1 MIGAARYQLQEQAKE
16 QKEEKKVGLGG
27 QMFSAFATSLA
38 SGLEAEGKRRA
49 DMGLSG
55 AGFAS
60 AYSSGIKGLKDFTG
74 KLNEANAAELDK
86 MYFKSIDDGLANEE
100 ANNLSQ
106 LKLADLIDEGGREI
120 FEALGIASLMGRF
133 NKQDDT
139 SDFDGDTA

>member
-1 MIGAARYQLQEQAKE
+1 MVAKDYVTEGAEE
-16 QKEEKKVGLGG
+16 PKEEAKKVGLGG

-49 DMGLSG
+49 ERGYSG

-60 AYSSGIKGLKDFTG
+60 AYSSGIKGLKDCTG

-100 ANNLSQ
+100 ANNLAHLNLAEQ
-106 LKLADLIDEGGREI
+106 TQEFLKETFA
-120 FEALGIASLMGRF
+120 ALGIASFMNRF

-139 SDFDGDTA
+139 SDFDGDTE

>member
-1 MIGAARYQLQEQAKE
+1 MVAKE
-16 QKEEKKVGLGG
+16 YVTEGAKEPNEGTKQVGLGG

-38 SGLEAEGKRRA
+38 SGLEAEGARRA
-49 DMGLSG
+49 ARGLSG

-100 ANNLSQ
+100 ANNLAQ
-106 LKLADLIDEGGREI
+106 LDLAEQIQQGLTET
-120 FEALGIASLMGRF
+120 FAALGIASLFQR

-139 SDFDGDTA
+139 SDFDGDTE

>member
-1 MIGAARYQLQEQAKE
+1 MIGAARYQLQEQAEE
-16 QKEEKKVGLGG
+16 QREKKVGLGG

-49 DMGLSG
+49 ERGYSG

-100 ANNLSQ
+100 ANNLAHLNLAEQ
-106 LKLADLIDEGGREI
+106 TQEFLKETFA
-120 FEALGIASLMGRF
+120 ALGIASFMNRF

-139 SDFDGDTA
+139 SDFDGDTE

>member
-1 MIGAARYQLQEQAKE
+1 MVAKE
-16 QKEEKKVGLGG
+16 FVTEGARDPDKGTEQVGLGG

-38 SGLEAEGKRRA
+38 SGLAAEGRRRA
-49 DMGLSG
+49 KMGLSG

-60 AYSSGIKGLKDFTG
+60 AYSTGIKGLKDFTG

-100 ANNLSQ
+100 ANNLAQ
-106 LKLADLIDEGGREI
+106 LNLAEQIQQGLTES
-120 FEALGIASLMGRF
+120 FEALGIASLFQR

-139 SDFDGDTA
+139 SDFDGDTE

>member
-49 DMGLSG
+49 ERGYSG

-100 ANNLSQ
+100 ANNLAH
-106 LKLADLIDEGGREI
+106 LDLAEQIQQGLTET
-120 FEALGIASLMGRF
+120 FAALGIASLFQR